1 MPADE
6 GERWRVFLAIEI
18 PDAVRA
24 ALTGPLEA
32 LKPLH
37 ESIRTNP
44 VERMHLTLH
53 FLGHLPR
60 PRVEQL
66 QPALAAIV
74 LRHHRFRTTAQGVG
88 AFPAITRP
96 RVLWAGMAGAELP
109 RLNPLHAELGEA
121 LRTGGV
127 RVEGE
132 RFHPH
137 LTLGRVRRPLKA
149 PERDVL
155 RDWSVRWGAASFG
168 EVPVDQVRLMR
179 SQLGGGP
186 PRHTTLTTFDL
197 Q

>member
-137 LTLGRVRRPLKA
+137 LTLGRIRRPLKA